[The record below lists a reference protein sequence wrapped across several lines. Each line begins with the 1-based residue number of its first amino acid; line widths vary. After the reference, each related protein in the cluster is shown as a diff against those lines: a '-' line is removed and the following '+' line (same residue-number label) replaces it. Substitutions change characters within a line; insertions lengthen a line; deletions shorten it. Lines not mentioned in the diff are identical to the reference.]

1 VREGSR
7 HAQSNERFQEDVMN
21 KTTRKTFHK
30 TGLAM
35 LLAAASLPALAMQVS
50 GVNMAD
56 SANVGGKPLVL
67 NGAGLRTKFGLADVY
82 VMGLYLPAKSK
93 DANSIINEQAPRRVT
108 DTLENAFHEGLQA
121 NLSKPELQKLQ
132 PKIAQLDQRFVEVG
146 AVKEGD
152 ILNLD
157 FGADGS
163 TQITYNGQQKAAVAG
178 SDLSS
183 ALLKIWLGSHPVQNS
198 LKQEIL
204 TG

>member
-1 VREGSR
+1 
-7 HAQSNERFQEDVMN
+7 MN

>member
-1 VREGSR
+1 
-7 HAQSNERFQEDVMN
+7 MN

-93 DANSIINEQAPRRVT
+93 DANSIINEQAPRRVTLVMKRDLDT